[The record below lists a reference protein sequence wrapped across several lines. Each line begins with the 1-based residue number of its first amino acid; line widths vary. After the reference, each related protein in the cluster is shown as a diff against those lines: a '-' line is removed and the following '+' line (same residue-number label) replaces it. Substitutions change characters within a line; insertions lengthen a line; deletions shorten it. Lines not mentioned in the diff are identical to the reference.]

1 MPHFG
6 FDVAKIRRFP
16 QTAKHSAI
24 FLPNLDIFSII
35 FRTFAGMEKEMKFDR
50 DILLRNILES
60 QQRQIDSLENRI
72 NRLSQTILLIV
83 GLALTALC
91 LKSFL

>member
-1 MPHFG
+1 
-6 FDVAKIRRFP
+6 
-16 QTAKHSAI
+16 
-24 FLPNLDIFSII
+24 
-35 FRTFAGMEKEMKFDR
+35 MKFDR

-83 GLALTALC
+83 GLALAALC

>member
-1 MPHFG
+1 
-6 FDVAKIRRFP
+6 
-16 QTAKHSAI
+16 
-24 FLPNLDIFSII
+24 
-35 FRTFAGMEKEMKFDR
+35 MEKEMKFDR